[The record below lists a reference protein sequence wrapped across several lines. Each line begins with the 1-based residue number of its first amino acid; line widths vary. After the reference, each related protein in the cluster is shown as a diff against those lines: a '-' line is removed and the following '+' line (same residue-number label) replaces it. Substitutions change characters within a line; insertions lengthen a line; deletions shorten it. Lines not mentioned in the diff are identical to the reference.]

1 MTGWITSLMEQGSY
15 AAAAFLMFFEN
26 VFPPVPSEI
35 VMPLA
40 GFIANRDGMSLILMI
55 AAGSLGSLA
64 GAVLWYYL
72 GAWIGLERLKTFAR
86 KYGRWLTLTPGEI
99 DAADAWFDKHGG
111 KAVFIGRLVPG
122 VRTFISVPA
131 GLSGM
136 PLGKFMVYTTAGTVI
151 WTAFLTIAGWFLGRN
166 YEAVSGWLAPV
177 SNVVIVLLVGW
188 YLYRVA
194 TFRRTVRKEDAKREN
209 ASKAG

>member
-1 MTGWITSLMEQGSY
+1 MTGWITLLMEQGSY

>member
-136 PLGKFMVYTTAGTVI
+136 PLGKFMVYTTVGTVI

>member
-55 AAGSLGSLA
+55 AAGSIGSLA

-136 PLGKFMVYTTAGTVI
+136 PLGKFMVYTTVGTVI

-166 YEAVSGWLAPV
+166 YEAVAGWLAPV
-177 SNVVIVLLVGW
+177 SNVVIVLLIGW

-194 TFRRTVRKEDAKREN
+194 TFRRTVRKEDAKRDN

>member
-55 AAGSLGSLA
+55 AAGSIGSLA

-194 TFRRTVRKEDAKREN
+194 TFRRTVRKEDAKRDN
-209 ASKAG
+209 SSKAG

>member
-194 TFRRTVRKEDAKREN
+194 TFRRTVRKEDAKRDN
-209 ASKAG
+209 SSKAG

>member
-177 SNVVIVLLVGW
+177 SNVVIVLLIGW

-194 TFRRTVRKEDAKREN
+194 TFRRTVRKEDAKRDN